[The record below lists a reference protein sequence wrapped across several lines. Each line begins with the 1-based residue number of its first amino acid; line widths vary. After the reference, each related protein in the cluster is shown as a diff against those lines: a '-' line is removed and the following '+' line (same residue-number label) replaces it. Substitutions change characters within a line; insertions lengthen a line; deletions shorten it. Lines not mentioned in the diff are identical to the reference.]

1 MTASP
6 TCCNKHLHLLFF
18 AHGIGPPNPPLSEQR
33 WLRLHSV
40 HLRWTGG
47 TLMCAFFLGL
57 AAQTYSTDSLS
68 SSQPPSKRHIS
79 FVIYSIRMAFFLFQR
94 DPPPKLFP
102 PLWRAANPIYLPNF
116 LHWAPSVVRGLWSCR
131 KKKET
136 LLAAVGNGRK
146 EGASRL

>member
-1 MTASP
+1 MTTSP

-40 HLRWTGG
+40 HLRWAGG

-57 AAQTYSTDSLS
+57 AAQTYSTDSL
-68 SSQPPSKRHIS
+68 
-79 FVIYSIRMAFFLFQR
+79 
-94 DPPPKLFP
+94 PPPNRPASDIFP
-102 PLWRAANPIYLPNF
+102 LSFIASGWRFSFSRETPPHYSSPLWRAANPIYLPNF

-131 KKKET
+131 KKKDT